1 MTDERE
7 FRADETGER
16 DLAEVRAVLPE
27 HGAPLAECSEDFWT
41 WSAGSPEDRPAGRG
55 TEGAPG
61 DGLLRQL
68 DDPGVRVRGHDLHEL
83 LRPAYVHMT
92 RPR

>member
-7 FRADETGER
+7 FRADENGER

-27 HGAPLAECSEDFWT
+27 HDAPLAECLEDFWT
-41 WSAGSPEDRPAGRG
+41 RPAGSRDDRPAERG
-55 TEGAPG
+55 TERAPG

-68 DDPGVRVRGHDLHEL
+68 DDPGARVRGHDLHEL